1 MPLDRTVESNLVVLC
16 GCLPTFRV
24 FIRHVRPESKYGKG
38 STAASGSG
46 GSGSNPRPEKGFSL
60 RTFGQGARRTR
71 RQLDTMASIDAMGD
85 GMDLNDSTG
94 DYRATVDTH
103 TVPGSSSRSGSEEAI
118 IQTRTIVQ
126 TSKFVPPEQDMA
138 SGLLASGGQPARPVD
153 LTDV

>member
-1 MPLDRTVESNLVVLC
+1 M
-16 GCLPTFRV
+16 
-24 FIRHVRPESKYGKG
+24 RPEYKYGKG

-46 GSGSNPRPEKGFSL
+46 GGSNPRPEKGFSL
-60 RTFGQGARRTR
+60 RTFGQGGRTR
-71 RQLDTMASIDAMGD
+71 RRLDTMASIDAMGD

-94 DYRATVDTH
+94 DYRVTVDTH
-103 TVPGSSSRSGSEEAI
+103 TAPGPSSRSGSEEAI
-118 IQTRTIVQ
+118 IQTRMIVQ